1 MAVPWIKVRTN
12 VRDQREVFV
21 TARRLGLA
29 RDHAVGLCVRFWAWA
44 DSQTTDG
51 IIDGIRPADI
61 DAVVEHEGF
70 AAALVDA
77 GWLLVDERGVIIPN
91 FDRHNGESAKKRVL
105 AAERKRR
112 QRDDG
117 PQGGGHAPV
126 TPGP

>member
-1 MAVPWIKVRTN
+1 MATPWIKVRTN

-29 RDHAVGLCVRFWAWA
+29 RDHVVGLCVRFWAWA
-44 DSQTTDG
+44 DGQTTDG
-51 IIDGIRPADI
+51 TIDGIRLEDI
-61 DAVVEHEGF
+61 DAIVEHEGF
-70 AAALVDA
+70 AAALAEA

-112 QRDDG
+112 QRDDEQ
-117 PQGGGHAPV
+117 PDHGHALV
-126 TPGP
+126 TPET